1 MTFQLRP
8 DIQTAVSRMKKPWAT
23 EREQQLLVHALAEGE
38 KVDTVCVGSL
48 VRGRHR
54 RPGLLTL
61 TDRRLFFF
69 QVGPGGRPLTDEFP
83 FPALKTVK
91 WDTGLMSGQLTM
103 IMSDG
108 SEARV
113 KNVNPKDGQEIADRI
128 FLVVREAAN
137 PAPPPTGTRL
147 SLCVWCGVFQTVDA
161 NATEAECRVCGDV
174 VRWVFCPSCG
184 AQDMYWP
191 SQTKGDNPSLKC
203 GSCGKRA
210 PIERFRPAP
219 VATGETDEVFESFA
233 KFYKG
238 DAAEAARRLSDPD
251 RRWFHGKL
259 LWTKGFEGI
268 PSVSLLEGT
277 RVVVLFDSDDFTLV
291 LGDSGLDDG
300 EGLVMP
306 YAEVTEFRVDGRGA
320 FTTTRGGGW
329 VGGGI
334 GAQGIIEGVAAA
346 SIMNA
351 LTTQTTHHIESV
363 LYLELGRQMT
373 FAIFNDTTPPD
384 RWNEILRPVF
394 QRVDAAH
401 GARQALYGHKTCPFC
416 AETIKVA
423 AIKCRYCGSDL
434 SPASS

>member
-1 MTFQLRP
+1 
-8 DIQTAVSRMKKPWAT
+8 
-23 EREQQLLVHALAEGE
+23 
-38 KVDTVCVGSL
+38 
-48 VRGRHR
+48 
-54 RPGLLTL
+54 
-61 TDRRLFFF
+61 LF
-69 QVGPGGRPLTDEFP
+69 D
-83 FPALKTVK
+83 
-91 WDTGLMSGQLTM
+91 
-103 IMSDG
+103 
-108 SEARV
+108 
-113 KNVNPKDGQEIADRI
+113 
-128 FLVVREAAN
+128 
-137 PAPPPTGTRL
+137 
-147 SLCVWCGVFQTVDA
+147 
-161 NATEAECRVCGDV
+161 
-174 VRWVFCPSCG
+174 
-184 AQDMYWP
+184 
-191 SQTKGDNPSLKC
+191 
-203 GSCGKRA
+203 
-210 PIERFRPAP
+210 
-219 VATGETDEVFESFA
+219 SFA

-306 YAEVTEFRVDGRGA
+306 YTEVTEFRVDGRGA

-329 VGGGI
+329 IGGGI
-334 GAQGIIEGVAAA
+334 GAKGIIEGVAAA
-346 SIMNA
+346 SILNA
-351 LTTQTTHHIESV
+351 LTTQTTHHIESI

-373 FAIFNDTTPPD
+373 FAIFNDTTPPS

-401 GARQALYGHKTCPFC
+401 GARQALYGNKTCPFC

-434 SPASS
+434 SPASP